1 MSAATRS
8 RVSSCPSD
16 TQARSRPDSSRRM
29 STIAARTAGVDSR
42 DGERPADPEQ
52 RPRLAL
58 ARDRVLGSSALQRG
72 QLADD
77 DPDEQQQEQVHELAR
92 LRDGERVAWVD
103 EQEVV
108 EEERRDRRE
117 DRAPRPRHDGCRNDG
132 DEVQRRW
139 VGHARDRPAAR
150 RPRPLRQTAR
160 GQRPHTGGPTRV
172 DRRLASI
179 ALSEHRRARQ
189 PTRAHFDSPLQ
200 HTVAP
205 KKARHLLTPRR
216 STTAHE
222 RLPRAAGA
230 C

>member
-1 MSAATRS
+1 MEFA
-8 RVSSCPSD
+8 
-16 TQARSRPDSSRRM
+16 
-29 STIAARTAGVDSR
+29 

-58 ARDRVLGSSALQRG
+58 ACDRVLGSSPLQRG
-72 QLADD
+72 KLADND
-77 DPDEQQQEQVHELAR
+77 SDEQQEEQVHELAR

-139 VGHARDRPAAR
+139 VGHLETVLQHGDSDRCG
-150 RPRPLRQTAR
+150 RQREGSDGTQAD
-160 GQRPHTGGPTRV
+160 Q
-172 DRRLASI
+172 LASI
-179 ALSEHRRARQ
+179 GASRPSLCQNIVAHASQPGRTSTHLSNI
-189 PTRAHFDSPLQ
+189 PL
-200 HTVAP
+200 
-205 KKARHLLTPRR
+205 LPRR
-216 STTAHE
+216 HGT
-222 RLPRAAGA
+222 